1 MCKALYMIIYY
12 IYILYIDTV
21 DSHMSSGSLE
31 PHLVVV
37 LSLTGKVQEGP
48 PLLTLSADVVLNS
61 WFG

>member
-1 MCKALYMIIYY
+1 MIIYY